1 MTVDYTAQQLLVL
14 WSAVSGVLL
23 SIYYDVFRL
32 LRALGIRSRFF
43 VFLQDVAFCITAA
56 LTYIL
61 LIFNLSN
68 GVIRFYAFVIIAAAF
83 LLWHFTIGALFMKCV
98 NSIRNALITV
108 YRKISRAL
116 HSFAAKLLERRR
128 EKIAKKKGIADDKK
142 NRRQR
147 HG

>member
-23 SIYYDVFRL
+23 SIYYDAFRL

-43 VFLQDVAFCITAA
+43 VFLQDVTFCITAA
-56 LTYIL
+56 LVYIL

-98 NSIRNALITV
+98 NSIKTALITV

-116 HSFAAKLLERRR
+116 HSFAEKLSKRRHER
-128 EKIAKKKGIADDKK
+128 IAKKKGIADDKK